1 MPSYQASI
9 LFMHNLRH
17 NPLWVSSWLN
27 ILMLV
32 NLASAFFW
40 PHIVA
45 QLIFYSLLIRAAL
58 LLMSYV
64 NIVSKRALGLGQ
76 VLWCALVVYLVF
88 MLMNDDPSLHG
99 SFKLYVSGLIMCNS
113 LSLIFEWSLSK
124 TVLVTASKKLVKPI
138 S

>member
-1 MPSYQASI
+1 MPPYQASI
-9 LFMHNLRH
+9 LSMQNLMH

-40 PHIVA
+40 PNIVA
-45 QLIFYSLLIRAAL
+45 QLIFYSLLMRAAL

-88 MLMNDDPSLHG
+88 MLMNDDPSLFG

>member
-9 LFMHNLRH
+9 IFMQNLMH

-40 PHIVA
+40 PHILA

-58 LLMSYV
+58 LLMSYANV
-64 NIVSKRALGLGQ
+64 AFKKVLGLGQ
-76 VLWCALVVYLVF
+76 ILWCALVVYLVF
-88 MLMNDDPSLHG
+88 MLMNDDPSLFG

-113 LSLIFEWSLSK
+113 LALIFEWSLSK
-124 TVLVTASKKLVKPI
+124 TVLVTAGKKLIKPI

>member
-9 LFMHNLRH
+9 LFMQNLLH
-17 NPLWVSSWLN
+17 SPLWVSSWLN
-27 ILMLV
+27 MLMLV

-45 QLIFYSLLIRAAL
+45 QLIFYSLLMRAAL

-64 NIVSKRALGLGQ
+64 DVVSQRALSLGQ
-76 VLWCALVVYLVF
+76 ILWCALVVYLVF

-113 LSLIFEWSLSK
+113 LSLIFELSLTK
-124 TVLVTASKKLVKPI
+124 TVLVTTSKQV